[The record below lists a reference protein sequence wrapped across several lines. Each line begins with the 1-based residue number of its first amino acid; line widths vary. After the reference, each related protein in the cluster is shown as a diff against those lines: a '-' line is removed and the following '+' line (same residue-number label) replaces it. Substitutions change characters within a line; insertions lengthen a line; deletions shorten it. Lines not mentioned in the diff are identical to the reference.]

1 MADHEESIVDTIQ
14 DLKKRE
20 PFDPF
25 RIVTTSG
32 DKYLIEA
39 GENLVIGKSQM
50 FYAVPRS
57 DKVVFIRINQIA
69 AVERFEDKPA
79 A

>member
-1 MADHEESIVDTIQ
+1 MPENEDNLLATIL
-14 DLKKRE
+14 DLKRKD

-25 RIVTTSG
+25 RIVLTSG
-32 DKYLIEA
+32 DRYLIEA

-69 AVERFEDKPA
+69 AVERFEEKPA